1 MSVKQIIFSVIL
13 ACLLL
18 ILYNNRGEI
27 TIWFFT
33 ELKLSKL
40 VLIGGVYT
48 FGLISYPLLFKKKR
62 KKEEHVYRMKNED
75 DEFLADLDEQDDE
88 PETFEDK
95 LSDEDREFL
104 KKDF

>member
-13 ACLLL
+13 ACLVLV
-18 ILYNNRGEI
+18 LYNNRGEI
-27 TIWFFT
+27 TFWFFT

-48 FGLISYPLLFKKKR
+48 LGLISYPLIFKKKR
-62 KKEEHVYRMKNED
+62 KKGEHAYGLED
-75 DEFLADLDEQDDE
+75 DEFLADFDEQDDE

-95 LSDEDREFL
+95 LSNEDREFL
-104 KKDF
+104 RKDF

>member
-13 ACLLL
+13 ACLVLV
-18 ILYNNRGEI
+18 LYNNRGEI
-27 TIWFFT
+27 TFWFFT

-48 FGLISYPLLFKKKR
+48 LGLISYPLIFKKKR
-62 KKEEHVYRMKNED
+62 KKGEHAYGLED

-95 LSDEDREFL
+95 LSNEDREFL
-104 KKDF
+104 RKDF